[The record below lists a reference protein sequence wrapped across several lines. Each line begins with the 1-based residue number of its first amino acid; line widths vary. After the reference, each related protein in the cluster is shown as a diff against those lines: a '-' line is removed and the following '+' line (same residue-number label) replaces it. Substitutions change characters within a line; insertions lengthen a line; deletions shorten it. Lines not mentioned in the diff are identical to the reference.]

1 MTSSSIR
8 QNLKQVVNLEII
20 NIMTKG
26 AHKIIAF
33 LTETFPQS
41 QICFCF
47 CFFTTINIYA
57 LEKKGLKW
65 MIVKENK
72 LV

>member
-1 MTSSSIR
+1 MTSSSIG

-41 QICFCF
+41 QICF
-47 CFFTTINIYA
+47 FFVF
-57 LEKKGLKW
+57 LQQ
-65 MIVKENK
+65 
-72 LV
+72 